1 MQVISWNA
9 ASYCH
14 LEGKNLCQA
23 DLHREKLDLNTR
35 DGEIKCRQHPVIWSL
50 KLIPTYATK
59 LKHSQFPPRSYKGLQ
74 REHSEMEGLVQR
86 TCCIPWSNHLSPQ
99 ICPPSS
105 QTTWTNSA
113 EAMRSGLGK
122 VRDAAG
128 VHSLCTA
135 QKGRG
140 GQPRGQPWGEQNKFL
155 SLGELRVC
163 EVETCNWD
171 ERSNRLFTGV
181 GGRRGKIV
189 NRAAQCFFGVF
200 CCSSISPCSLP
211 CHCPLTAS
219 CKPQGT
225 SPSLLC
231 TATPAEV
238 SEWQKL
244 NSSTFGLSQHH
255 RL

>member
-1 MQVISWNA
+1 MQVISWNT

-50 KLIPTYATK
+50 KLIPTHATK
-59 LKHSQFPPRSYKGLQ
+59 IKHSQFPPRSYKGLQ
-74 REHSEMEGLVQR
+74 REHSKTEGLVQR

-99 ICPPSS
+99 ICPLPS

-135 QKGRG
+135 QKGQG

-200 CCSSISPCSLP
+200 LLQLYFPLQSPVPLPTDSLLQAP
-211 CHCPLTAS
+211 GYQPLTALH
-219 CKPQGT
+219 CNTCWGVRMTKI
-225 SPSLLC
+225 
-231 TATPAEV
+231 E
-238 SEWQKL
+238 
-244 NSSTFGLSQHH
+244 
-255 RL
+255 